1 MILKYTCGF
10 CKYDTDNKKDYNRH
24 LTTKKHK
31 NLVSNKHKNLV
42 SNKHYICS
50 VCNFTTYNR
59 YDYQRHMS
67 TQKHLFN
74 VNNKTTDSQN
84 EYSCEICDR
93 RFKYLQNLSRH
104 KSKCKPVEKDT
115 TIESLDSFREHQ
127 KTLSEQYNAMVVH
140 QQDIVEQQHDMM
152 NEIMAKVSENCS
164 ITNITNNNNNVTNK
178 FNLNFFLNETC
189 KNAMSINYFLNN
201 LNIQVEDIEYV
212 GNHGYVEGMTHII
225 MDRLNALDITERPI
239 HCTDVKRDTM
249 HIKCDDAWHKDI
261 DDEKIQVVV
270 SSVSKLNYRKIP
282 DWTELHPH
290 CFKTSSP
297 DFDYHLK
304 MLGNVLGSHQDQ
316 SLDRKVIKN
325 IAKQTAL
332 NRQVLAQKYGS
343 VRPKT
348 SRE

>member
-1 MILKYTCGF
+1 M
-10 CKYDTDNKKDYNRH
+10 RH
-24 LTTKKHK
+24 
-31 NLVSNKHKNLV
+31 V
-42 SNKHYICS
+42 
-50 VCNFTTYNR
+50 
-59 YDYQRHMS
+59 
-67 TQKHLFN
+67 
-74 VNNKTTDSQN
+74 
-84 EYSCEICDR
+84 CEICDKL
-93 RFKYLQNLSRH
+93 FTHKSNLSRH
-104 KSKCKPVEKDT
+104 KKFCTVSPRYEN
-115 TIESLDSFREHQ
+115 TITIVNNDNL
-127 KTLSEQYNAMVVH
+127 EQSGE
-140 QQDIVEQQHDMM
+140 IVGILEQQHDMM

-282 DWTELHPH
+282 DWRELHPH